1 MRLDLYRRPEAGGR
15 YSYLVV
21 HEGKPI
27 PEEANSID
35 WQLAGSGVEISD
47 ERKPADDYQIESA
60 FSQLE
65 RKGYAIT
72 SSRHFG

>member
-15 YSYLVV
+15 FSYLVV
-21 HEGKPI
+21 PEGKPI

-35 WQLAGSGVEISD
+35 WQLAGSAVEISD
-47 ERKPADDYQIESA
+47 EGRSATDYQIDEA

-65 RKGYAIT
+65 TKGYAIT
-72 SSRHFG
+72 STRHLS

>member
-21 HEGKPI
+21 PEGKPI

-35 WQLAGSGVEISD
+35 WQLAGSGVEMSD
-47 ERKPADDYQIESA
+47 ENRPAREYQIDEA
-60 FSQLE
+60 FTQLE

-72 SSRHFG
+72 SIRHLS